1 MIAFVFIFV
10 REDAPVDE
18 FVGLGGVFDEALL
31 WKGCAGGARAEF
43 LPFSVFLFVSVGAVV
58 DFSGGCSVVAVLGE
72 MLLERDVVFEFV
84 EVAEPG
90 GEAVDAGG
98 VGSEAEHEGGAGRV
112 AEGRL
117 AVRVGEESA
126 GFGEVVDVGSFGVGV
141 SVEAANPVVLIIDS
155 DEENVRS
162 ALGRKS

>member
-18 FVGLGGVFDEALL
+18 FVGLWGIFDEAFF
-31 WKGCAGGARAEF
+31 WKGCPGGARAEF
-43 LPFSVFLFVSVGAVV
+43 LPLSVFLFVSVGAVV
-58 DFSGGCSVVAVLGE
+58 DFSGGGGVVAVIGE
-72 MLLERDVVFEFV
+72 ILLERDVVFEFV
-84 EVAEPG
+84 EVSEPG
-90 GEAVDAGG
+90 GEAVDAGR

-126 GFGEVVDVGSFGVGV
+126 GFCKGVDVRRFGVGV
-141 SVEAANPVVLIIDS
+141 SVEAADPVVLIIDS
-155 DEENVRS
+155 DEEDVRLWS
-162 ALGRKS
+162 AKKS